1 MMTNLPP
8 EMLRSLIAIADSNSF
23 SLAAKQVHRTQSAVS
38 MQIKKLEELVG
49 KTLFIREGRKVQLT
63 HEGEILRGYAQR
75 ILQLNDESL
84 ALLKRPEIAGSVRIG
99 LPDDY
104 AARFLPE
111 ILANF
116 SQTYPQVQVEVTCL
130 PSSKLIP
137 LLEADE
143 LDMAMTTSPEAHLEG
158 AQLLRREPTI
168 WATSE
173 QHLVHEQ
180 RPLPLALFDSDCY
193 CRRWA
198 FQALT
203 DAGIAY
209 RIAYTSPS
217 IMGLIAAASAG
228 LAITMMSQSILPPG
242 LRPLRAEEGIPSLPD
257 SSIQLRRNPQMRNS
271 LTDCLADHICRAFQ
285 TDQDRKGESLT
296 DS

>member
-1 MMTNLPP
+1 MTNLPP
-8 EMLRSLIAIADSNSF
+8 EMLRSFLAIAESNSF

-38 MQIKKLEELVG
+38 MQIKKLEELIG
-49 KTLFIREGRKVQLT
+49 KALFIREGRKVELT
-63 HEGEILRGYAQR
+63 HEGEILRSYAQR

-84 ALLKRPEIAGSVRIG
+84 SLLKRPEISGSVRIG

-116 SQTYPQVQVEVTCL
+116 SRTYPQVQVEVTCL
-130 PSSKLIP
+130 PSSKLMP
-137 LLEADE
+137 LLEADS
-143 LDMAMTTSPEAHLEG
+143 LDMAMTTSSQAQVEDAH
-158 AQLLRREPTI
+158 AQLLRREPTV

-198 FQALT
+198 FQSLT
-203 DAGIAY
+203 NAGIDY

-228 LAITMMSQSILPPG
+228 LAITMMSRSILPAG
-242 LRPLRAEEGIPSLPD
+242 LRPLTSDEGLPPLPD
-257 SSIQLRRNPQMRNS
+257 ASILLRRNPHSSNP
-271 LTDCLADHICRAFQ
+271 LTDCLADHIARAFEIE
-285 TDQDRKGESLT
+285 RE
-296 DS
+296 

>member
-1 MMTNLPP
+1 MITNLPP
-8 EMLRSLIAIADSNSF
+8 EMLRSFLAIADSNSF

-49 KTLFIREGRKVQLT
+49 KALFLREGRKVKLT

-75 ILQLNDESL
+75 ILKLNDEGLS
-84 ALLKRPEIAGSVRIG
+84 LLKSPEIAGTVRIG

-116 SQTYPQVQVEVTCL
+116 SRTYPQVQVEVTCL
-130 PSSKLIP
+130 PSSRLVP
-137 LLEADE
+137 LLEADK
-143 LDMAMTTSPEAHLEG
+143 LDMAMTTSPDAHVEG
-158 AQLLRREPTI
+158 IQLLRREPTV

-198 FQALT
+198 FRSLT
-203 DAGIAY
+203 DAGIEY
-209 RIAYTSPS
+209 RVAYTSPS

-228 LAITMMSQSILPPG
+228 LAITMMSQNIIPAG
-242 LRPLRAEEGIPSLPD
+242 LRPLRTDEGLPPLPD
-257 SSIQLRRNPQMRNS
+257 SSIQLRRNPHVLNP
-271 LTDCLADHICRAFQ
+271 LTDCLADHICRAFRSEQ
-285 TDQDRKGESLT
+285 E
-296 DS
+296 